1 MTLYACFLR
10 ERSPKMQHEAAHR
23 LLSFA
28 LKREYGIEHYTLG
41 KGSHGKPFIESRTDI
56 KINLS
61 HCSALTVCAVG
72 ESALGVDCEGI
83 RDVRSGVVRRAF
95 TESEALEIEH
105 SANPDLCFTRLW
117 TLKEAFVKAI
127 GTGVSYPMKNAA
139 FSIADSSAIYNT
151 IYTNIT
157 GAFFS
162 QWVIQDKYIIS
173 LCAAAPECD
182 TSLIFVSENALDTAQ
197 K

>member
-10 ERSPKMQHEAAHR
+10 KSLAQKQHEAAHR

-28 LKREYGIEHYTLG
+28 MKREYGIEHYNLG
-41 KGSHGKPFIESRTDI
+41 KGVHGKPFVEIHTDI

-61 HCSALTVCAVG
+61 HCNGLVVCAVG
-72 ESALGVDCEGI
+72 KNTIGADCERI
-83 RDVRSGVVRRAF
+83 RNVRNGVVRRAF
-95 TESEALEIEH
+95 TESEALEIEN
-105 SANPDLCFTRLW
+105 SANADLTFTRLW
-117 TLKEAFVKAI
+117 TLKESFVKAI
-127 GTGVSYPMKNAA
+127 GIGVSYPMKNAA
-139 FSIADSSAIYNT
+139 FSISDNNT

-157 GAFFS
+157 GAFFR

-173 LCAAAPECD
+173 LCAAAPECE
-182 TSLIFVSENALDTAQ
+182 TSLIFVSEKTLDITQ